1 MTNIKTLSKNLLPA
15 MLALLT
21 VAALRLPALFAG
33 AQQQRKIVVFSPD
46 ALNDAAQDELIA
58 HVGGVKIK
66 NLDLIDAKVV
76 LLPSKASERALAQHP
91 AVLRIDD
98 DAEMRTLAQ
107 VLPWGIDRIDAE
119 MIWPTGN
126 NADAVK
132 VAVIDTGISA
142 SHPDLAANIKGG
154 VNTINSKKSWND
166 DNGHGSHVAGTVGA
180 LNNTAGV
187 VGAAPLVNLYAVKVL
202 NRNGSGWISD
212 IIEGIQWA
220 VNNGMQVAN
229 MSFGGSSDVQSMHDA
244 LIAAYNAGVVLVAA
258 TGNSGGGVGS
268 PAACPEVIAVSA
280 TDSSNSL
287 ASFSS
292 FGPEVDL
299 AAPGVSIYST
309 YKGSSYATLSGT
321 SMAAPHVTGSA
332 ALVLN
337 NPVDPLYDTD
347 LDGAWDPA
355 EVQQKLQDTAT
366 NLGDLGFDNL
376 FGWGLVN
383 AFNATLP

>member
-1 MTNIKTLSKNLLPA
+1 MINTKNLKNLLPA
-15 MLALLT
+15 LLALLT
-21 VAALRLPALFAG
+21 VAALMLPAVFAG

-46 ALNDAAQDELIA
+46 ELNDAAQDELIA
-58 HVGGVKIK
+58 RVGGVKIK
-66 NLDLIDAKVV
+66 NLDLISAKVV

-98 DAEMRTLAQ
+98 DVEMHTLAQ

-119 MIWPTGN
+119 MVWPTGN
-126 NADAVK
+126 NADSIK
-132 VAVIDTGISA
+132 VAIIDTGISA
-142 SHPDLAANIKGG
+142 GHPDLAANIKGG
-154 VNTINSKKSWND
+154 VNTINSKKNWND

-180 LNNTAGV
+180 LNNTIGV
-187 VGAAPLVNLYAVKVL
+187 VGAAPLVDLYAVKVL

-229 MSFGGSSDVQSMHDA
+229 MSFGGSSDIQSMHDA
-244 LIAAYNAGVVLVAA
+244 LIAAYNAGMVLVAA
-258 TGNSGGGVGS
+258 AGNSGGAVGF
-268 PAACPEVIAVSA
+268 PAAYQEVIAVSA
-280 TDSSNSL
+280 TDINNNL

-299 AAPGVSIYST
+299 AAPGVSIYSS
-309 YKGSSYATLSGT
+309 YKGSGYATLSGT

-337 NPVDPLYDTD
+337 TPVGLYDAD
-347 LDGAWDPA
+347 LDGAWDPS

-366 NLGDLGFDNL
+366 DLGDPGFDNL